1 MKYSG
6 NVYWSELACLT
17 VQKPESDLYVYDV
30 TGSPYVRNGKCGS
43 VNQRSVL
50 SRSECQ
56 KAATAAGLGTIGDTP
71 ANQYFP
77 RGCFQCTAAGCSAE
91 NAGKVLQL

>member
-1 MKYSG
+1 M
-6 NVYWSELACLT
+6 T